1 MKEFTGK
8 TAVITGGAHGIGRAM
23 GELFLSQGMQVVLA
37 DIEQEVLDATV
48 AELNNAGGGRC
59 IGVVTDVSK
68 ADDVQHLAD
77 AAIEAFG
84 AIHIAC
90 NNAGVFAGG
99 LLWEESLADFNW
111 QLDVN
116 VWGVIHGIRTFVPI
130 MAAQGDACGLE
141 TRSRRADSA
150 ACLPQQPQ

>member
-77 AAIEAFG
+77 AAIEAREYD
-84 AIHIAC
+84 
-90 NNAGVFAGG
+90 G
-99 LLWEESLADFNW
+99 LLRL
-111 QLDVN
+111 
-116 VWGVIHGIRTFVPI
+116 I
-130 MAAQGDACGLE
+130 
-141 TRSRRADSA
+141 RSRGG
-150 ACLPQQPQ
+150 